1 MDYKKASTEE
11 LLREEEKLRA
21 RYDEIEEQ
29 CLKEG
34 LPFSEFEKRAKE
46 PAEGLYLISK
56 HKRLR
61 QDPIVEYGKEWKG
74 TTYTIDEFKK
84 RAQSKALVDGD
95 GVGYYATENAK
106 SDVEICPS
114 DVLEGL
120 IREDFSHV
128 IWFNR

>member
-74 TTYTIDEFKK
+74 SEHKCGRGCSGCI
-84 RAQSKALVDGD
+84 
-95 GVGYYATENAK
+95 
-106 SDVEICPS
+106 
-114 DVLEGL
+114 
-120 IREDFSHV
+120 
-128 IWFNR
+128 